1 LKKGILV
8 VGLNIEPEL
17 GLQPRPPSR
26 PFALAK
32 FPHGKH
38 ACFHTMGHF
47 CTRKHVLFLVPWRW
61 ISDIAG
67 HFARLER
74 FRGPQAVAKV
84 LWAVARAQALTQDD
98 RIQAAD
104 ATCVAASDPQPLLSA
119 LAPAVLETLP
129 VAEAQQVANILW
141 AYARLAARHEH
152 AVLQAAGLRIVSPH
166 RGISAAHCE
175 RGVGQRKTAC
185 AGSGAL
191 LFSG

>member
-1 LKKGILV
+1 
-8 VGLNIEPEL
+8 
-17 GLQPRPPSR
+17 
-26 PFALAK
+26 
-32 FPHGKH
+32 
-38 ACFHTMGHF
+38 MGHF